1 MKQGPTVLKLLS
13 AVGMKSVMGDDEG
26 KPKNYF
32 KTSLGAK
39 ESIAVAAR

>member
-1 MKQGPTVLKLLS
+1 MKQGLGVLKLLY

-26 KPKNYF
+26 KAKNYF
-32 KTSLGAK
+32 KTLLGAK